1 MLWLIAVFRI
11 TERSSRLHWCIDM
24 WCHERTFRTR
34 SYRFAVFFLGNL
46 RVKIIIKKNN
56 LQNFALTFL
65 SPGVVSLNNSTE
77 LFVRRI
83 YSPPPSTVATAADI
97 LFSSLL
103 PLFYLTYSC
112 LDVSQKLRFFG
123 GGVASLFCFCHAQTV
138 VLLFQ
143 LGFKGLSL
151 SKACGW
157 CRGQKAPGRCWLQ
170 SPLAAL
176 AGSGTCNK
184 NVLAP
189 SPVIEE

>member
-112 LDVSQKLRFFG
+112 LDVSQKLRFFWG
-123 GGVASLFCFCHAQTV
+123 GGGCLS
-138 VLLFQ
+138 LLF
-143 LGFKGLSL
+143 LSRTNSGPFVPVGFQRPLSFKSMRVVQGAKG
-151 SKACGW
+151 AW
-157 CRGQKAPGRCWLQ
+157 APLT
-170 SPLAAL
+170 SIP
-176 AGSGTCNK
+176 AGSSRWFGH
-184 NVLAP
+184 L
-189 SPVIEE
+189 